1 MLTNLKTMSL
11 KRMKTRTKRMTSLK
25 RKMTMTTTKRLKPRQ
40 HKKNRNEIQLTH
52 RHFGAG
58 EVLHKI
64 TTDAGDGLLVKFA
77 DKRRIIL
84 VDSPGWANPDDAE
97 GAFEA
102 AAEEPKLK
110 EKLQPIRVRAA

>member
-1 MLTNLKTMSL
+1 
-11 KRMKTRTKRMTSLK
+11 
-25 RKMTMTTTKRLKPRQ
+25 MTMTTKRLKPRQ

-84 VDSPGWANPDDAE
+84 VDSPGWANPDDA
-97 GAFEA
+97 GAAFEA

-110 EKLQPIRVRAA
+110 EKLQPIRVRAADETVEVGEE